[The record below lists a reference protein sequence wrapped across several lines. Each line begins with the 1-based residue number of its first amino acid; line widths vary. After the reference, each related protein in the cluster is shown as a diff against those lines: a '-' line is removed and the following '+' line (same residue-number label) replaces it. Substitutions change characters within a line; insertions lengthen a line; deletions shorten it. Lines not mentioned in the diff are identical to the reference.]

1 MIGWVAL
8 LALAFVL
15 GLGPLVALV
24 VAAQFVAAVRP

>member
-1 MIGWVAL
+1 MLWVVL

-15 GLGPLVALV
+15 GAGHLVALL